1 MLIIK
6 ENVLQLI
13 PQRPPIVMVDGL
25 KEHAAES
32 SVSVFNIAPDNIF
45 VADGYFQMPGLIE
58 NIAQTVALRAGY
70 EHMLR
75 IQSEAGA
82 AIKPPVGFIGE
93 VKNLLVNFLPP
104 VGAQIETSIDLLH
117 NIFTA
122 SVVKGT
128 IMYEGK
134 IAAECE
140 MKVFVQPQ
148 TV

>member
-1 MLIIK
+1 MLVSK
-6 ENVLQLI
+6 ENILQLI

-32 SVSVFNIAPDNIF
+32 SVSIFQIEPDNIF
-45 VADGYFQMPGLIE
+45 AADGYFQMPGLIE

-75 IQSEAGA
+75 ILDAGGA

-93 VKNLLVNFLPP
+93 VKNLHIYFLPP
-104 VGAQIETSIDLLH
+104 VDTEIETKVELLH

-128 IMYEGK
+128 VLSNGK
-134 IAAECE
+134 VAAECE
-140 MKVFVQPQ
+140 MKVFVRP
-148 TV
+148 

>member
-1 MLIIK
+1 MLISK

-25 KEHAAES
+25 KEHTPES
-32 SVSVFNIAPDNIF
+32 SVSVFQISPDNIF
-45 VADGYFQMPGLIE
+45 IADGHFAMPGLIE

-70 EHMLR
+70 MHMLR
-75 IQSEAGA
+75 IQSEGGA

-93 VKNLLVNFLPP
+93 VKNLIVNFLPP
-104 VGAQIETSIDLLH
+104 VGALIETKVDLLH

-128 IMYEGK
+128 VICDGN

-140 MKVFVQPQ
+140 MKVFVQP
-148 TV
+148 

>member
-1 MLIIK
+1 MHLLVNK
-6 ENVLQLI
+6 ETVLKLI
-13 PQRPPIVMVDGL
+13 PLRSPIVMVDGL

-32 SVSVFNIAPDNIF
+32 SVSVLHIAADNIF
-45 VADGYFQMPGLIE
+45 VADGHFQMPGLIE

-75 IQSEAGA
+75 IQAEGGA

-93 VKNLLVNFLPP
+93 VKNLIIHFLPP
-104 VGAQIETSIDLLH
+104 VDAMIETRVDLLH

-128 IMYEGK
+128 VTYNGE

-140 MKVFVQPQ
+140 MKVFVQP
-148 TV
+148 

>member
-1 MLIIK
+1 MLITK
-6 ENVLQLI
+6 ENILTLI

-25 KEHAAES
+25 RDHTAES
-32 SVSVFNIAPDNIF
+32 SVSVFTIAPDNIF
-45 VADGYFQMPGLIE
+45 VANGHFQMAGLIE

-75 IQSEAGA
+75 IQSEGGA

-93 VKNLLVNFLPP
+93 VKNLVVHSLPA
-104 VGAQIETSIDLLH
+104 VGAQIETRVDLLH

-128 IMYEGK
+128 ISCTGQ
-134 IAAECE
+134 IIAECE
-140 MKVFVQPQ
+140 MKVFVQP
-148 TV
+148 

>member
-1 MLIIK
+1 MLITK

-25 KEHAAES
+25 REHSSES
-32 SVSVFNIAPDNIF
+32 SVSVFKIEPNNIF
-45 VADGYFQMPGLIE
+45 VADRYFQMPGLIE
-58 NIAQTVALRAGY
+58 NIAQTVALRSGY

-75 IQSEAGA
+75 IQSESGA

-93 VKNLLVNFLPP
+93 VKNLVIHSLPP
-104 VGAQIETSIDLLH
+104 IGTQIETRVDLLH

-122 SVVKGT
+122 SVVKGVVS
-128 IMYEGK
+128 YDGK

-140 MKVFVQPQ
+140 MKVFVQP
-148 TV
+148 

>member
-1 MLIIK
+1 MLVSK

-25 KEHAAES
+25 KEHTTDS
-32 SVSVFNIAPDNIF
+32 SVSVFHIAPDNIF
-45 VADGYFQMPGLIE
+45 IADGHFAMPGLIE

-75 IQSEAGA
+75 IRSEGGA
-82 AIKPPVGFIGE
+82 AIKPAVGFIGE
-93 VKNLLVNFLPP
+93 VKSLVVNYLPP
-104 VGAQIETSIDLLH
+104 VGALIETRVELLH

-128 IMYEGK
+128 VMYEGK

-140 MKVFVQPQ
+140 MKVFVQP
-148 TV
+148 

>member
-1 MLIIK
+1 MLVSK

-25 KEHAAES
+25 KDHAAES
-32 SVSVFNIAPDNIF
+32 SVSVFLIAPDNIF
-45 VADGYFQMPGLIE
+45 VADGYFAMPGLIE

-70 EHMLR
+70 EHMLS
-75 IQSEAGA
+75 IQSEGGA

-93 VKNLLVNFLPP
+93 VKNLVVNFLPP
-104 VGAQIETSIDLLH
+104 VGVLIETRVDLLH

-128 IMYEGK
+128 VMYDGN

-140 MKVFVQPQ
+140 MKVFIQP
-148 TV
+148 

>member
-1 MLIIK
+1 MLITK
-6 ENVLQLI
+6 ENILQLI
-13 PQRPPIVMVDGL
+13 SQRPPIVMVGGL
-25 KEHAAES
+25 IEHGAES
-32 SVSVFNIAPDNIF
+32 SVSVFTIEPGNIF
-45 VADGYFQMPGLIE
+45 VADGHFQMPGLIE

-75 IQSEAGA
+75 IQSEGGA

-93 VKNLLVNFLPP
+93 VKNLLIHSLPA
-104 VGAQIETSIDLLH
+104 VGKQIETRVDLLH

-128 IMYEGK
+128 VTYDGK

-140 MKVFVQPQ
+140 MKVFVQP
-148 TV
+148 

>member
-1 MLIIK
+1 MLISR

-32 SVSVFNIAPDNIF
+32 SVSVLHISADNIF
-45 VADGYFQMPGLIE
+45 VADGHFQMPGLIE

-75 IQSEAGA
+75 IQAEGGA

-93 VKNLLVNFLPP
+93 VKNLVINFLPP
-104 VGAQIETSIDLLH
+104 ADVQIETRVDLLH

-128 IMYEGK
+128 VTYNGQ

-140 MKVFVQPQ
+140 MKVFVQP
-148 TV
+148 

>member
-1 MLIIK
+1 MLVSKDNI
-6 ENVLQLI
+6 LQLI
-13 PQRPPIVMVDGL
+13 PQREPIIMVDGL

-32 SVSVFNIAPDNIF
+32 SVSIFQIEPDNIF

-75 IQSEAGA
+75 IQSQAGV

-93 VKNLLVNFLPP
+93 VKNLLIHFLPS
-104 VGAQIETSIDLLH
+104 VGMQIETKVELLH

-122 SVVKGT
+122 SVIKGT
-128 IMYEGK
+128 IVSDGK
-134 IAAECE
+134 VAAECE
-140 MKVFVQPQ
+140 MKVFVQP
-148 TV
+148 